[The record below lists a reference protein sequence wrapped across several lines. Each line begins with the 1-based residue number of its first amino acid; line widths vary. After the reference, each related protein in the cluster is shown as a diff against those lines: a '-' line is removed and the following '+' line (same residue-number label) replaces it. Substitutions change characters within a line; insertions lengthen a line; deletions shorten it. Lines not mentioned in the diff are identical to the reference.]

1 MNSTGQH
8 MRSKKK
14 CQHLSSQLHASQM
27 GLLSRPTFKRHEMKL
42 KSKINIKTIYIFLC
56 CISFDLRI
64 RWSYLGFCLKFVYSK
79 ITSNYL
85 FRDLETLQDHRY
97 YIDL

>member
-42 KSKINIKTIYIFLC
+42 KSKIKHKNNLHILIL
-56 CISFDLRI
+56 
-64 RWSYLGFCLKFVYSK
+64 
-79 ITSNYL
+79 
-85 FRDLETLQDHRY
+85 
-97 YIDL
+97 